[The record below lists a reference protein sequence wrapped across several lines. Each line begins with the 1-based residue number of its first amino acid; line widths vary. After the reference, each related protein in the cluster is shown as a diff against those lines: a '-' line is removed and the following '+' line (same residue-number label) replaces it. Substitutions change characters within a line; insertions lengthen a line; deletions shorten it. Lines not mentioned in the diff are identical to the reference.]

1 LAVIYRVDVMP
12 GGEIALPAEWL
23 REEGIMEGDRI
34 AIERAAPDCISL
46 KRDDRARPEPDT
58 DRPV

>member
-1 LAVIYRVDVMP
+1 MIYRVDVMP

-23 REEGIMEGDRI
+23 REEGITEGDWI
-34 AIERAAPDCISL
+34 AIERTAPDRLSL
-46 KRDDRARPEPDT
+46 KRDDRAWREPVM